1 MDQAWLA
8 WSYPAPLEHVMAPHF
23 LLCTH
28 YHKDHFHPPSV
39 DKISRSSEVVVPTT
53 AGHFFLEKFQE
64 FGFAG
69 VQEIS
74 SATPLTLGDFE
85 VYSVRINDHWE
96 FLDETA
102 YLIVEGDRAA
112 LFLADLW
119 YLSEGLLRQLCA
131 EFRICFAAVPWG
143 GSLQDL
149 CVLPEGFRLD
159 SLEEYYRYGMDEATL
174 RQKNSVQELEPY
186 VQMARLMDAEHL
198 TPGSYGFGLI
208 QPGQDLVE
216 PAPVNDWLNQEKF
229 VQTLPDPAMRAKSHS
244 MYPGDHFN
252 GESGFHTY
260 SGSSLPNTPVTDSMR
275 SLTLSRKHTRLR
287 LDGEF
292 ISRQFLKK
300 IEERLSQ
307 LRNSSDLYQS
317 RLSDILRSAR
327 QIEFQ
332 IVNESRQT
340 FLFEQIADRFRMM
353 EVSAPTGAS
362 DIVFIP
368 PSVMTSLVT
377 DWGPCWTE
385 AEFSGL
391 VKISASGWAPYL
403 IMKQLFC

>member
-1 MDQAWLA
+1 
-8 WSYPAPLEHVMAPHF
+8 
-23 LLCTH
+23 
-28 YHKDHFHPPSV
+28 
-39 DKISRSSEVVVPTT
+39 
-53 AGHFFLEKFQE
+53 
-64 FGFAG
+64 
-69 VQEIS
+69 
-74 SATPLTLGDFE
+74 
-85 VYSVRINDHWE
+85 
-96 FLDETA
+96 
-102 YLIVEGDRAA
+102 
-112 LFLADLW
+112 
-119 YLSEGLLRQLCA
+119 
-131 EFRICFAAVPWG
+131 
-143 GSLQDL
+143 
-149 CVLPEGFRLD
+149 
-159 SLEEYYRYGMDEATL
+159 
-174 RQKNSVQELEPY
+174 
-186 VQMARLMDAEHL
+186 
-198 TPGSYGFGLI
+198 
-208 QPGQDLVE
+208 
-216 PAPVNDWLNQEKF
+216 
-229 VQTLPDPAMRAKSHS
+229 
-244 MYPGDHFN
+244 
-252 GESGFHTY
+252 
-260 SGSSLPNTPVTDSMR
+260 MR